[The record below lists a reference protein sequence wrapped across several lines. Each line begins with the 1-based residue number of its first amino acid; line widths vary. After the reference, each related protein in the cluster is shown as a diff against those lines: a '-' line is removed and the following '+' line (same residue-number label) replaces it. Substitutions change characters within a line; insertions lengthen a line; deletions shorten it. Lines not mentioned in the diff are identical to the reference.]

1 MREVST
7 LTTKSK
13 RDTKHRTRKNQE
25 GRAVR
30 ADYTA
35 LLIAITVIIMEREQ
49 KRKKRAK
56 TNTSG
61 KGKSRRLNN

>member
-7 LTTKSK
+7 LKTKSK

-49 KRKKRAK
+49 KRKKKEQKQTRQEK
-56 TNTSG
+56 ENHED
-61 KGKSRRLNN
+61 